1 MKRPEAR
8 AERAFAAISAC
19 ATFGRR
25 ARVGSV
31 EKVGDGASREIFAA
45 EVATPSGASWRH
57 QRVAVLLPREGGA
70 PDLDARTQREAR
82 LLEFLAGEELP
93 FRVPRLFG
101 VSLDPDG
108 LALVRSFEPG
118 LELELGA
125 AARGR
130 TPPWVTIAR
139 VASAIHGIAP
149 RKLAWLGARFSDRR
163 ALALAMAHTLDG
175 MHEPEI
181 ADARVWMLEH
191 LPPAT
196 PCMLVHG
203 DLHGA
208 NILLETGEPD
218 AVIDWEY
225 AQLGDPA
232 FELAVITRGRR
243 RPFQIE
249 RGLDRLLDAYAKG
262 PAPVIGRTQVHF
274 YELALAA
281 TWYRQSLRGE
291 GTRGL
296 ARPLRLLR
304 DVLRRAEAAPNLCTF
319 TARQCLRDQRRAEDG
334 RIQESVT
341 GHVFCPPTPFGT

>member
-1 MKRPEAR
+1 MRRPEAR
-8 AERAFAAISAC
+8 AERALAAC
-19 ATFGRR
+19 VTFGRR
-25 ARVGSV
+25 ARVGAV
-31 EKVGDGASREIFAA
+31 EKVGDGTSREIFAA

-57 QRVAVLLPREGGA
+57 QRVAVLLPREGGD
-70 PDLDARTQREAR
+70 PDLDVRTKREAR
-82 LLEFLAGEELP
+82 LLEFLSGEDLP

-101 VSLDPDG
+101 VYPDPGG

-118 LELELGA
+118 LELELSA

-130 TPPWVTIAR
+130 VPPWVTVAR
-139 VASAIHGIAP
+139 VASAIHGIAA

-163 ALALAMAHTLDG
+163 ALALAMAHALDG
-175 MHEPEI
+175 MREPEI
-181 ADARVWMLEH
+181 ADARAWMLEH

-196 PCMLVHG
+196 PCALVHG

-208 NILLETGEPD
+208 NILLEAGGPD

-232 FELAVITRGRR
+232 FELAVITRGRS

-249 RGLDRLLDAYAKG
+249 RGLDRLLDAYAGG
-262 PAPVIGRTQVHF
+262 PAPVIERAQVRF

-291 GTRGL
+291 GARGL

-304 DVLRRAEAAPNLCTF
+304 DVLRRADT
-319 TARQCLRDQRRAEDG
+319 
-334 RIQESVT
+334 
-341 GHVFCPPTPFGT
+341 